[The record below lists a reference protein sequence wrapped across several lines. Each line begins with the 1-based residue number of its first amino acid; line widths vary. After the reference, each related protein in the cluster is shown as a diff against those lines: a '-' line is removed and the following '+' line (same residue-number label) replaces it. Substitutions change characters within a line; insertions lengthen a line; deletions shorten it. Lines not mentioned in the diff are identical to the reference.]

1 MRNQPAF
8 LNADTPIRLHS
19 DVTATL
25 QLCAVSLF
33 ARGVDTTVLSFTTLL
48 TTPPPSHPLTPVT
61 LGRNATGGGKT
72 GVPTAGHS
80 TPALIPTPMNTRA
93 TFPRATRFTREPIAP
108 WTPLAPALARPQRR
122 APQGAFRVAP
132 HLFIQGTPEPT
143 SVVPGK
149 ILSPFRLFRGRLAV
163 GTRPRLTWFLRERAA
178 FSTGVRRLSRF
189 PKNDAAQPRL
199 SATLRDTRRDGY
211 GGSQCIYF

>member
-1 MRNQPAF
+1 MRNHPAF
-8 LNADTPIRLHS
+8 ILADTAIRLHS
-19 DVTATL
+19 NVTATL
-25 QLCAVSLF
+25 QMRPRAVFTF
-33 ARGVDTTVLSFTTLL
+33 ARPVSTVLETS
-48 TTPPPSHPLTPVT
+48 PPHAIRPLTPVT
-61 LGRNATGGGKT
+61 LGRNAPGGGKT
-72 GVPTAGHS
+72 GVPTTGHPTS
-80 TPALIPTPMNTRA
+80 ALIPTPMNTRA

-132 HLFIQGTPEPT
+132 HLFIRGSPEPT

-163 GTRPRLTWFLRERAA
+163 GSRPRLTWFLRERAA
-178 FSTGVRRLSRF
+178 FSTGVRRISRC

-199 SATLRDTRRDGY
+199 SATLRDTRRNGD